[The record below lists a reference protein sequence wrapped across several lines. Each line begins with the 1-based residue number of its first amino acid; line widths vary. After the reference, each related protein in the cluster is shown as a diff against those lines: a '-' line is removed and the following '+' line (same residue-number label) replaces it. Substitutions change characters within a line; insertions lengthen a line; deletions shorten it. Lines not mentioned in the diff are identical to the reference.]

1 MRHGSSRNAVIR
13 YNNTRTDRMRTESEN
28 GREKLNLVT
37 EQLEPRIT
45 AEVYYA
51 ICVCN
56 WLMMP
61 TKCTLK
67 EDELSADRQAL
78 PTAKIQISV
87 ENVSP
92 RKRPFSPQIPSF
104 CPVHLLL
111 LLLLPAAPV
120 RDATRRRRRRSGWSG
135 WSGGA
140 GMNVRAA
147 DDAVSRTD
155 GRTEENNCT

>member
-67 EDELSADRQAL
+67 EDEVSADQFVVPTDKPYPRQKFKFLLRMFRLEKDPFRRKFQAF
-78 PTAKIQISV
+78 AQASSSSSSSS
-87 ENVSP
+87 SP
-92 RKRPFSPQIPSF
+92 RRPCVMQ
-104 CPVHLLL
+104 
-111 LLLLPAAPV
+111 PAA
-120 RDATRRRRRRSGWSG
+120 A
-135 WSGGA
+135 A
-140 GMNVRAA
+140 AAA
-147 DDAVSRTD
+147 DGVEAP
-155 GRTEENNCT
+155 G